1 MTGYGSGFMADRGTV
16 GLARSSEQH
25 VNNAALYQLARHSPR
40 RWHRPCHHDRRG
52 RRTGAY
58 DCSPEDLAVDSQ
70 RPQGLSKF
78 ALRTGADLVPVLAF
92 GENDLYSHVNSEKYP
107 LIQKIQR
114 LVKNMT
120 GWELP
125 LLYGQGFRSRDLGL
139 LAYRMPIDIMVGRP
153 IEVGGKMEEPAVE
166 EIGKAHGLY
175 MEELERM

>member
-1 MTGYGSGFMADRGTV
+1 MIAAPKTLRLIVKDRK
-16 GLARSSEQH
+16 GL
-25 VNNAALYQLARHSPR
+25 VL
-40 RWHRPCHHDRRG
+40 
-52 RRTGAY
+52 
-58 DCSPEDLAVDSQ
+58 
-70 RPQGLSKF
+70 

-114 LVKNMT
+114 LVKNTT

-125 LLYGQGFRSRDLGL
+125 LLYGQGFRSRDWGL

-153 IEVGGKMEEPAVE
+153 IEVGGKMEGPAAE
-166 EIGKAHGLY
+166 EIGKVHGLY